1 MLQHE
6 KPCEITRP
14 TQMKRPLLLMLFVG
28 VLAACEAPPRVPQAE
43 APPAPAPEPVPPPTA
58 PAPAPVV
65 AGPPASP
72 EGKQQAQ
79 KLALAAAD
87 LLQSGNEDGARAE
100 LKRALTLDWQNKL
113 ALSLSRQM
121 TADPMTTLGR
131 ENFAYTVRP
140 GDTLAV
146 LAQRQLGDAYLFYL
160 LARYNDLKVPK
171 QLSSGQVIRLPGKA
185 SVMREPSPPSASS
198 MPTVPTPRMTPPV
211 ATPPSSPPTAPP
223 QPPAPPPP
231 PPPAPMTP
239 GEQAMR
245 DGTAAERANDL
256 PRALSAYRKA
266 DSLGQAGAAV
276 KADQTRTLLVGR
288 HTLAARNAF
297 TKQDLDGAI
306 ANWQRVIDLDA
317 NNGTAHS
324 ELERSKTLKKKLTDV
339 PK

>member
-1 MLQHE
+1 MLQHG
-6 KPCEITRP
+6 KPCETTRP
-14 TQMKRPLLLMLFVG
+14 IQMKRPLLLMLFVG
-28 VLAACEAPPRVPQAE
+28 VLAACEAPPRIPQVE
-43 APPAPAPEPVPPPTA
+43 ALPAPAPEPVPPPTA
-58 PAPAPVV
+58 PEPAPAV

-72 EGKQQAQ
+72 EGRQQAQ

-87 LLQSGNEDGARAE
+87 LLQSGNEDGARTE
-100 LKRALTLDWQNKL
+100 LKRALTLDGQNKL

-140 GDTLAV
+140 GDTLAL
-146 LAQRQLGDAYLFYL
+146 LAQRQLGDAYLFYV

-198 MPTVPTPRMTPPV
+198 TPTVPTPRTTPPV
-211 ATPPSSPPTAPP
+211 AAPPSSPPTAPP
-223 QPPAPPPP
+223 QPPALPP

-245 DGTAAERANDL
+245 DGTAAERASDL
-256 PRALSAYRKA
+256 PRALIAYRKA
-266 DSLGQAGAAV
+266 DSLGQAGASV
-276 KADQTRTLLVGR
+276 KADQMRTLLVGR

-324 ELERSKTLKKKLTDV
+324 ELERSKVLKKKLTDL